1 MRSFII
7 LLLIAL
13 ICTPAIYAG
22 ETGKLNGFI
31 KEKETGEVL
40 IGANVVVLGTT
51 LGAASDVTG
60 FYFINNIP
68 PGTYRVQVCQ

>member
-51 LGAASDVTG
+51 LGADSTSLITFLPALTV
-60 FYFINNIP
+60 FRF
-68 PGTYRVQVCQ
+68 Q